1 MNACPTEADLVRFLQ
16 REHTTWNNGCIE
28 THVEHCTKCQEMLDN
43 LTYGL
48 APREQSTLDDAELAR
63 GLTPQETDETGDKL
77 AAAPGK
83 DTEVAA
89 DIDRSVNVDASCTD
103 TGPLDPGQAS
113 PDPAA
118 ALPARWP
125 VVRGYEILEWLGEGG
140 MGVAYKARHL
150 SLNRMVALKMIR
162 GGSQARSD
170 SFVRFRTEAESV
182 GRLRHPNIIQI
193 YDIGEADGLPFV
205 ALELLD
211 GGSLADRLA
220 GNPQTSRHAAE
231 LVVTLT
237 QAVRVAHEAGII
249 HRDLKPT
256 NVLFTSD
263 GVPRITDFGLAK
275 RVGSDDGQTQSGQ
288 IMGSPSY
295 MAPEQARGH
304 SRDVGPAA
312 DVYALGAI
320 LYEMLTGRPPFKG
333 ATAVETVRQVIDDD
347 PVTPSR
353 LVPRVSRD
361 LETICLK
368 CLHKEPDRR
377 YVSAAALLD
386 DLNRF
391 CEGRPIRARP
401 ASPVGRLWRWARREP
416 TKAGLLAAL
425 SALFLMT
432 VGGGLW
438 LERQQAKQQGRA
450 QEAVEAA
457 LAQLPSLRRQGRWPE
472 AEAILAQVGSRVDEA
487 ASDQLRRRLTRA
499 NAELRL
505 AAALERIRLT
515 PAVEASHFD
524 YRGMA
529 EAYARAFEHAGL
541 AVRGDEESVA
551 ARIGASDLRSQLV
564 MALDHWAYVAD
575 ALGDRE
581 SMARLLGL
589 AQRIDP
595 DPRWGDRFRTPAL
608 WDDEEALRRLAD
620 DARKGLAG
628 ESSEGGPPTPLVALL
643 AKKLGQK
650 DGQAEPLLRP
660 AQARHPD
667 DFWLNY
673 ALGEALRERKP
684 AESVGFYRAALATRP
699 TVAAVQVELGM
710 ALWRQGQ
717 ANEAIAEFRR
727 AVELDPKASLALFG
741 LGLCLQATDRPE
753 EAMVEYRRNLEL
765 QPSGAPA
772 HCQIGVCLQALG
784 RLDEA
789 MVEYR
794 RAIELEPQS
803 AAPAHHQIGLCLQ
816 ARGRLDE
823 AMSEYRRA
831 IELDPKGGP
840 AHHQLGTC
848 WQARKQFD
856 EAMAE
861 FRRAIELDPK
871 GAPAHHQLGMCW
883 QAKKQ
888 FDKAMAEYRRAIELD
903 PKLAES
909 HFHLGTCWQARRR
922 FDEAISEYRLVMD
935 LAPRWGLGY
944 DSLADALVH
953 IGRFAEARSAVRR
966 GLELV
971 PADEPL
977 RPALRKKL
985 ELCERMLALDT
996 RLSELLQAKEP
1007 AATAQQLDLARFCR
1021 EQGRSEA
1028 AAGLYAAAFAS
1039 RPELA
1044 DDLETSNRY
1053 HAACAAARAAGE
1065 GSDGPRCEGLRRQAL
1080 AWLQADL
1087 ALRARLFQDGKSV
1100 NRTWTVWQAEPALA
1114 SVRDPAALAKLPV
1127 PERQQWEHF
1136 WADVATLLADPL
1148 EQGRSFAAS
1157 RQWNPAAA
1165 GYAQSLKRH
1174 PTDHGHFWFE
1184 YAALSLLSGD
1194 RPGYLRACA
1203 RMIELCGRAG
1213 GPRAYLVARA
1223 CTLAPDAVAEPSL
1236 PGRLAEKEL
1245 KDFGR
1250 EFWSLTEQGAL
1261 EYRAG
1266 RFQHAILLFEQ
1277 SFRADPRPGHA
1288 VVNWLWLALAKKRLG
1303 KADEARRWLKQ
1314 AQAWLDQYREGLP
1327 ARAEEQLGLHLH
1339 NWLEAHVLRR
1349 EAEALI
1355 P

>member
-1 MNACPTEADLVRFLQ
+1 MNACPTEDDLVRFLQ
-16 REHTTWNNGCIE
+16 GERTTWNNGRIE
-28 THVEHCTKCQEMLDN
+28 THVEHCAKCQEMLDS

-48 APREQSTLDDAELAR
+48 ARREQSTLDDVDLAR
-63 GLTPQETDETGDKL
+63 GLNPQETDETGDEP
-77 AAAPGK
+77 AAASGK
-83 DTEVAA
+83 DTEVAV
-89 DIDRSVNVDASCTD
+89 DIDASVNVGASCTEA
-103 TGPLDPGQAS
+103 GALDPGQAS

-118 ALPARWP
+118 ARSVRWP
-125 VVRGYEILEWLGEGG
+125 VIRGYEILAWLGEGG

-150 SLNRMVALKMIR
+150 SLNRLVALKMIR

-170 SFVRFRTEAESV
+170 SLVRFRTEAESV

-220 GNPQTSRHAAE
+220 GTPQTSRQAAE
-231 LVVTLT
+231 LVVTLA
-237 QAVRVAHEAGII
+237 QAVRVAHESGII

-256 NVLFTSD
+256 NVLYTSD

-275 RVGSDDGQTQSGQ
+275 RVDSDDGQTQSGQ
-288 IMGSPSY
+288 VMGSPSY

-368 CLHKEPDRR
+368 CLHKEPERR
-377 YVSAAALLD
+377 YVSAAALVD

-391 CEGRPIRARP
+391 REGRPIRARP

-425 SALFLMT
+425 SALCLLT

-438 LERQQAKQQGRA
+438 LERQQAEQQGRA
-450 QEAVEAA
+450 HEAIEAA
-457 LAQLPSLRRQGRWPE
+457 LAQLPSLRRQGRWAE
-472 AEAILAQVGSRVDEA
+472 AEAILAQVRSRVDEA
-487 ASDQLRRRLTRA
+487 RSDRLRRHLARA
-499 NAELRL
+499 SEELRL
-505 AAALERIRLT
+505 AAELERIRLT

-524 YRGMA
+524 YGGMA
-529 EAYARAFEHAGL
+529 GAYARAFEQAGL
-541 AVRGDEESVA
+541 EVRGDEESVA
-551 ARIGASDLRSQLV
+551 ARISASDLRSPLV

-581 SMARLLGL
+581 LMARLLGL
-589 AQRIDP
+589 TRRIDP
-595 DPRWGDRFRTPAL
+595 DPRWGDRLRTPAL
-608 WDDEEALRRLAD
+608 WDDQEALRRLSD

-628 ESSEGGPPTPLVALL
+628 ESPEGGPPTPLVALL

-650 DGQAEPLLRP
+650 DGQAEPLLRQ
-660 AQARHPD
+660 AQVRHPD

-699 TVAAVQVELGM
+699 TVAAVQFELGM

-717 ANEAIAEFRR
+717 ANEAMAEFRR
-727 AVELDPKASLALFG
+727 AVELDPKGSLAVFG
-741 LGLCLQATDRPE
+741 LGLCLQGMGRPE
-753 EAMVEYRRNLEL
+753 EAMVEYRRTLEL
-765 QPSGAPA
+765 EPKGAPA
-772 HCQIGVCLQALG
+772 HCQIGICLQTLG

-789 MVEYR
+789 MTEYR
-794 RAIELEPQS
+794 RTIELDPEGGL
-803 AAPAHHQIGLCLQ
+803 AHYQLGLCWQ
-816 ARGRLDE
+816 ARGR
-823 AMSEYRRA
+823 
-831 IELDPKGGP
+831 
-840 AHHQLGTC
+840 
-848 WQARKQFD
+848 FD

-861 FRRAIELDPK
+861 YRRAIELDPK

-883 QAKKQ
+883 QARRQ
-888 FDKAMAEYRRAIELD
+888 FDEAMAEYRRAIELD

-909 HFHLGTCWQARRR
+909 HFHLGTCWQARGR
-922 FDEAISEYRLVMD
+922 FDEAISEYRLVME

-944 DSLADALVH
+944 DSLADALVQ

-971 PADEPL
+971 PAEEPL
-977 RPALRKKL
+977 RPTLQKKL
-985 ELCERMLALDT
+985 ELCERMLALDS
-996 RLSELLQAKEP
+996 RLPALLQAKEP

-1021 EQGRSEA
+1021 EQGRPEA

-1044 DDLETSNRY
+1044 DDLETSDRY
-1053 HAACAAARAAGE
+1053 HAACAAARAANDE
-1065 GSDGPRCEGLRRQAL
+1065 GLDGRRREGLRRQAL

-1087 ALRARLFQDGKSV
+1087 ALRGRLLQEGKSV
-1100 NRTWTVWQAEPALA
+1100 NRTWTGWQTEPALA

-1127 PERQQWEHF
+1127 PERLQWEHF

-1148 EQGRSFAAS
+1148 EQGHSHAAS
-1157 RQWNPAAA
+1157 RRWNRAATD
-1165 GYAQSLKRH
+1165 YARSLTLH
-1174 PTDHGHFWFE
+1174 PTDDGNFWFE
-1184 YAALSLLSGD
+1184 YSALSLLSGD

-1203 RMIELCGRAG
+1203 RLIEQSGKAG

-1223 CTLAPDAVAEPSL
+1223 CTLAPDAVAEMPLPS
-1236 PGRLAEKEL
+1236 RLAEKEL
-1245 KDFGR
+1245 KDSGR
-1250 EFWSLTEQGAL
+1250 EFWSLTAQGAL

-1266 RFQHAILLFEQ
+1266 RFQQSVLLFEQ
-1277 SFRADPRPGHA
+1277 SLRADPRPGRA
-1288 VVNWLWLALAKKRLG
+1288 VLNWLWLALAEQGLG

-1327 ARAEEQLGLHLH
+1327 ARAEEELGLHLH

-1349 EAEALI
+1349 EAEVLI
-1355 P
+1355 PSEAPRNGAKTDSAVRPGNPLHLSPAGPSTDD